1 MFKPRCKRP
10 ECKNAEVTILYGSPS
25 ATPTGFGKF
34 RVWLK
39 QAGYNQKQ
47 MYYSVYFNGGEAIH
61 GFASVPN
68 QPASHGCLRIPIANA
83 IRVYNWLDFGD
94 VIYSY
99 R

>member
-1 MFKPRCKRP
+1 
-10 ECKNAEVTILYGSPS
+10 
-25 ATPTGFGKF
+25 
-34 RVWLK
+34 
-39 QAGYNQKQ
+39 
-47 MYYSVYFNGGEAIH
+47 MYYSTYFHNGQAIH